1 MKNHVG
7 KKEIESEPHLPSKE
21 KLVSERAKM
30 ERFILDRILHNESL
44 TSKDIL
50 MMSEAFDSL
59 INEFMKK
66 N

>member
-1 MKNHVG
+1 MKNRVDR
-7 KKEIESEPHLPSKE
+7 KEIQPKPDLPSKE

-30 ERFILDRILHNESL
+30 EKFILDRMLHNESL
-44 TSKDIL
+44 TSEDIL
-50 MMSEAFDSL
+50 IMSEAFDSL